1 VVVSVADLLHFMQK
15 RLAEFQKRGDT
26 ARAAK
31 LKQIIREFKAM
42 QEREQQTFS
51 YL

>member
-1 VVVSVADLLHFMQK
+1 MVVSVADLLHFMQK

-31 LKQIIREFKAM
+31 LKKIIREWKAI
-42 QEREQQTFS
+42 QDREQTS
-51 YL
+51 LSSL